1 MARTVLDGAWE
12 VVDEWAT
19 TQEPRTE
26 IFSLSFDVRGD
37 DYRYSFQEGWAV
49 INTDERLLIGDEIV
63 GRNTLYDVMKKLP
76 DVDFTELSEEN
87 KTLLKRLVN
96 GITSE
101 VGRALVGVAFL
112 QLTIK
117 SIAPDQSIRLHKGT
131 TRRGSFSW
139 VDGIS
144 MRTIDST
151 YSTPFLREQG
161 LLNVNKFGVFMTRSL
176 AENYPYSKLY
186 KAEMRGPFTEWIDI
200 VDAIEDESM
209 PAELGLYYL
218 MAQLKNKSDAFNSM
232 ADEAV
237 ALAEKYSDKSF
248 EGISKFMKD
257 FFNETDYSARAFEI
271 VIHGF
276 MQAMDESHLLGDL
289 DLVPMSQMRS
299 ANKKHG
305 NIGDVE
311 LKDGRVIVEAWD
323 AKYGKP
329 YLRDELEELR
339 DKILTSPGVKVAGFI
354 VDSEVDRRRD
364 VINRAE
370 EISLETGVEIELF
383 SFDEWVAYQ
392 TKRIAKS
399 ELDKVADRWLLAVVE
414 SFAQRRL
421 DIAPLDEPCEAWVSD
436 LIKKLK

>member
-1 MARTVLDGAWE
+1 M
-12 VVDEWAT
+12 
-19 TQEPRTE
+19 
-26 IFSLSFDVRGD
+26 
-37 DYRYSFQEGWAV
+37 
-49 INTDERLLIGDEIV
+49 
-63 GRNTLYDVMKKLP
+63 
-76 DVDFTELSEEN
+76 
-87 KTLLKRLVN
+87 VN

-218 MAQLKNKSDAFNSM
+218 MALLKNKSDAFNSM

-237 ALAEKYSDKSF
+237 ALAENMA
-248 EGISKFMKD
+248 I
-257 FFNETDYSARAFEI
+257 N
-271 VIHGF
+271 
-276 MQAMDESHLLGDL
+276 HL
-289 DLVPMSQMRS
+289 R
-299 ANKKHG
+299 
-305 NIGDVE
+305 E
-311 LKDGRVIVEAWD
+311 LQ
-323 AKYGKP
+323 
-329 YLRDELEELR
+329 
-339 DKILTSPGVKVAGFI
+339 
-354 VDSEVDRRRD
+354 
-364 VINRAE
+364 
-370 EISLETGVEIELF
+370 SL
-383 SFDEWVAYQ
+383 
-392 TKRIAKS
+392 
-399 ELDKVADRWLLAVVE
+399 
-414 SFAQRRL
+414 
-421 DIAPLDEPCEAWVSD
+421 
-436 LIKKLK
+436 

>member
-1 MARTVLDGAWE
+1 MPQNTNNDNSHLDVYLDKYE
-12 VVDEWAT
+12 LHQNDVVTTYYEGFQNVAT
-19 TQEPRTE
+19 QQ
-26 IFSLSFDVRGD
+26 
-37 DYRYSFQEGWAV
+37 RYEK
-49 INTDERLLIGDEIV
+49 INAELANGY
-63 GRNTLYDVMKKLP
+63 LYKVMEKLP
-76 DVDFTELSEEN
+76 EVDFKDLSGEN
-87 KTLLKRLVN
+87 KILLRRLVN

-117 SIAPDQSIRLHKGT
+117 SITPAQSIRLHKGA

-186 KAEMRGPFTEWIDI
+186 KAEMRGPFAEWIDI
-200 VDAIEDESM
+200 VDAIEDERM
-209 PAELGLYYL
+209 PALLGLYYL
-218 MAQLKNKSDAFNSM
+218 MALLKNKSDAFNAM

-237 ALAEKYSDKSF
+237 ALASKYKDKSF
-248 EGISKFMKD
+248 KSIFSLMKS
-257 FFNETDYSARAFEI
+257 FFNDTEYSARAFEI

-276 MQAMDESHLLGDL
+276 MQAMAESNMIGDL
-289 DLVPMSQMRS
+289 ELVPMSQMRS

-311 LKDGRVIVEAWD
+311 LKDRHVIVESWD

-339 DKILTSPGVKVAGFI
+339 DKILTYSGVKVAGFI
-354 VDSEVDRRRD
+354 VDGEVDRRRD
-364 VINRAE
+364 IIERAE
-370 EISLETGVEIELF
+370 EISVETGVDIQLF
-383 SFDEWVAYQ
+383 SFDEWLQYQ
-392 TKRIAKS
+392 TQGIAASQLDRI
-399 ELDKVADRWLLAVVE
+399 ADRWLIAVVE
-414 SFAQRRL
+414 SFAQRRPE
-421 DIAPLDEPCEAWVSD
+421 IAPIDEPCEAWVQD
-436 LIKKLK
+436 LIEKLK

>member
-1 MARTVLDGAWE
+1 MSSKNRDNTHLDVYLDRYE
-12 VVDEWAT
+12 LHQNDVVTTYYEGFQNVAT
-19 TQEPRTE
+19 QQ
-26 IFSLSFDVRGD
+26 
-37 DYRYSFQEGWAV
+37 RYEK
-49 INTDERLLIGDEIV
+49 INTALSNGY
-63 GRNTLYDVMKKLP
+63 LYDVMKKLP

-186 KAEMRGPFTEWIDI
+186 KAEMRGPFKEWIDI
-200 VDAIEDESM
+200 VDAIEDESL

-218 MAQLKNKSDAFNSM
+218 MAQLKNKSDVFNSM

-237 ALAEKYSDKSF
+237 DLAIKYSDKSF
-248 EGISKFMKD
+248 DGISQFMKQ

-276 MQAMDESHLLGDL
+276 MQAMEESHLLGDL

-339 DKILTSPGVKVAGFI
+339 DKILTSPGVKIAGFI
-354 VDSEVDRRRD
+354 VDCDVDRRRD
-364 VINRAE
+364 VVSRAE
-370 EISLETGVEIELF
+370 EISLETGVEIQLF
-383 SFDEWVAYQ
+383 SFDEWVSYQ

-399 ELDKVADRWLLAVVE
+399 ELDKVAARWLIAVVE

-421 DIAPLDEPCEAWVSD
+421 EKASIDEPCEEWVAD

>member
-1 MARTVLDGAWE
+1 MSEKKIKDDSHLDVYLDRYELHQDDAVTTYYEGFQNE
-12 VVDEWAT
+12 AT
-19 TQEPRTE
+19 QK
-26 IFSLSFDVRGD
+26 
-37 DYRYSFQEGWAV
+37 RYEK
-49 INTDERLLIGDEIV
+49 INTALAKGY
-63 GRNTLYDVMKKLP
+63 LYDVMKELP
-76 DVDFTELSEEN
+76 SVDFSELSDEN
-87 KTLLKRLVN
+87 KNLLKKLVD

-117 SIAPDQSIRLHKGT
+117 SITPEQSIRLHKGA

-144 MRTIDST
+144 MRTIDSN
-151 YSTPFLREQG
+151 YNTPFLREQG

-186 KAEMRGPFTEWIDI
+186 KAEMRGPFKEWIDI
-200 VDAIEDESM
+200 VDAIENQSM
-209 PAELGLYYL
+209 PAKLGLYYL
-218 MAQLKNKSDAFNSM
+218 MAQLKNKSDAFNAM
-232 ADEAV
+232 ADEAID
-237 ALAEKYSDKSF
+237 LAQKYKDKSF
-248 EGISKFMKD
+248 ETIKDLMKR

-276 MQAMDESHLLGDL
+276 MQALSESNLIGDL
-289 DLVPMSQMRS
+289 ELVPMSQMRS

-311 LKDGRVIVEAWD
+311 LKDGRIIVESWD

-354 VDSEVDRRRD
+354 VDSDVDRRKD
-364 VINRAE
+364 VVSRAD
-370 EISLETGVEIELF
+370 EIAVETGVDIQLL
-383 SFDEWVAYQ
+383 SFDEWVQYQ
-392 TKRIAKS
+392 TKKIAQS
-399 ELDKVADRWLLAVVE
+399 ELDVIAARWLIAVVE
-414 SFAQRRL
+414 SFAQRRPK
-421 DIAPLDEPCEAWVSD
+421 IAPIDEPCEAWVKD
-436 LIKKLK
+436 LIEKLK

>member
-1 MARTVLDGAWE
+1 MHESKSDNSHLDVYLDRYELHQNNIVMTYYEGFQNA
-12 VVDEWAT
+12 AT
-19 TQEPRTE
+19 QQRYEKINAE
-26 IFSLSFDVRGD
+26 LADGYL
-37 DYRYSFQEGWAV
+37 YRIME
-49 INTDERLLIGDEIV
+49 
-63 GRNTLYDVMKKLP
+63 KLP
-76 DVDFTELSEEN
+76 DVDFAELSEDN
-87 KTLLKRLVN
+87 KVLLRRLVN

-117 SIAPDQSIRLHKGT
+117 SITPDQSIRLHKGT

-144 MRTIDST
+144 MRTIDAT

-186 KAEMRGPFTEWIDI
+186 KAEMRGPFAEWIDI
-200 VDAIEDESM
+200 VDAIEDERM
-209 PAELGLYYL
+209 PALLGLYYL
-218 MAQLKNKSDAFNSM
+218 LALLKNRSDAFNAM

-237 ALAEKYSDKSF
+237 DLAAKYKDKSF
-248 EGISKFMKD
+248 GSISAFMKS
-257 FFNETDYSARAFEI
+257 FFNDTEYSARAFEI

-276 MQAMDESHLLGDL
+276 MQAMAESNMIGDL

-311 LKDGRVIVEAWD
+311 LKDGRVIVESWD

-329 YLRDELEELR
+329 YLRDELEELK
-339 DKILTSPGVKVAGFI
+339 DKISSSSGVKVAGFI
-354 VDSEVDRRRD
+354 VDGEVDRRKD
-364 VINRAE
+364 IVERAE
-370 EISLETGVEIELF
+370 EISVETGVDIQLF
-383 SFDEWVAYQ
+383 SFDEWLKYQ
-392 TKRIAKS
+392 TQRIAKS
-399 ELDKVADRWLLAVVE
+399 QLDRISERWLIAVVE
-414 SFAQRRL
+414 SFAQRRPE
-421 DIAPLDEPCEAWVSD
+421 IAPIDEPCEAWVKD
-436 LIKKLK
+436 LIEKLK

>member
-1 MARTVLDGAWE
+1 MNKSKDNSHLDVYLDRYE
-12 VVDEWAT
+12 LHQNDVVT
-19 TQEPRTE
+19 TYYEGFQNADTQK
-26 IFSLSFDVRGD
+26 
-37 DYRYSFQEGWAV
+37 RYEK
-49 INTDERLLIGDEIV
+49 INTKLANGY
-63 GRNTLYDVMKKLP
+63 LYQVMDNLP
-76 DVDFTELSEEN
+76 DVDFTDLSEEN
-87 KTLLKRLVN
+87 KVLLRRLVD

-117 SIAPDQSIRLHKGT
+117 SITPGQSIRLHKGT

-186 KAEMRGPFTEWIDI
+186 KAEMRGPFSEWIDI

-209 PAELGLYYL
+209 PAMLGLYYL
-218 MAQLKNKSDAFNSM
+218 MALLKNKSDAFNSM

-237 ALAEKYSDKSF
+237 ELASRYKKRSF
-248 EGISKFMKD
+248 ENVSALMKAFYND
-257 FFNETDYSARAFEI
+257 TEYSARAFEI

-276 MQAMDESHLLGDL
+276 MQAMSESHMLGDL

-311 LKDGRVIVEAWD
+311 LKDGHVIVESWD

-339 DKILTSPGVKVAGFI
+339 DKILSSPGVKVAGFI
-354 VDSEVDRRRD
+354 VDSQVDRRRD
-364 VINRAE
+364 IIQRAT
-370 EISLETGVEIELF
+370 EISVETGADIQLF
-383 SFDEWVAYQ
+383 SFDEWIKYQ
-392 TKRIAKS
+392 TKKIAASQLNKI
-399 ELDKVADRWLLAVVE
+399 ADRWLIAVVE
-414 SFAQRRL
+414 SFAQRRPE
-421 DIAPLDEPCEAWVSD
+421 IAPIDEPCEAWVRD
-436 LIKKLK
+436 LIEKLK

>member
-1 MARTVLDGAWE
+1 MEKNIDNSHLDVYLDRYE
-12 VVDEWAT
+12 LHRNDVVTTYYGGFQNAAT
-19 TQEPRTE
+19 QQ
-26 IFSLSFDVRGD
+26 
-37 DYRYSFQEGWAV
+37 RYEK
-49 INTDERLLIGDEIV
+49 INTELSNGY
-63 GRNTLYDVMKKLP
+63 LYKIMEKLP
-76 DVDFTELSEEN
+76 DVDFAELSEEN
-87 KTLLKRLVN
+87 KVLLRRLVN

-117 SIAPDQSIRLHKGT
+117 SITPDQSIRLHKGT

-186 KAEMRGPFTEWIDI
+186 KAEMRGPFAEWIDI

-209 PAELGLYYL
+209 PALLGLYYL
-218 MAQLKNKSDAFNSM
+218 MALLKNKSDAFNKM
-232 ADEAV
+232 VDEAV
-237 ALAEKYSDKSF
+237 ELASKYKDTSFKGISDLMKSF
-248 EGISKFMKD
+248 
-257 FFNETDYSARAFEI
+257 FNDTEYSARAFEI

-276 MQAMDESHLLGDL
+276 MQAMAESNMIGDL

-311 LKDGRVIVEAWD
+311 LKDGRVIVESWD

-339 DKILTSPGVKVAGFI
+339 DKILNSPGVKVAGFI
-354 VDSEVDRRRD
+354 VDGEVDRRKD
-364 VINRAE
+364 IVDRAE
-370 EISLETGVEIELF
+370 EISVETGVDIQLF
-383 SFDEWVAYQ
+383 SFDEWVQYQ
-392 TKRIAKS
+392 TQRIAAS
-399 ELDKVADRWLLAVVE
+399 HLDRIASRWLIAVVE
-414 SFAQRRL
+414 SFAQRRPE
-421 DIAPLDEPCEAWVSD
+421 IAPVDEPCEAWVKD
-436 LIKKLK
+436 LIEKLK

>member
-1 MARTVLDGAWE
+1 MANKKNMDNSHLDVYLDRYELHQNDVVTTYYEGFQNVATQQRYEKINTVLSNGY
-12 VVDEWAT
+12 
-19 TQEPRTE
+19 
-26 IFSLSFDVRGD
+26 LH
-37 DYRYSFQEGWAV
+37 
-49 INTDERLLIGDEIV
+49 N
-63 GRNTLYDVMKKLP
+63 VMKKLP

-218 MAQLKNKSDAFNSM
+218 MAQLKNKSDVFNSM

-237 ALAEKYSDKSF
+237 ALAEKYGNKSF

-257 FFNETDYSARAFEI
+257 FFNATDYSARAFEI

-289 DLVPMSQMRS
+289 ELVPMSQMRS

-339 DKILTSPGVKVAGFI
+339 DKILTSPGARLAGFI

-383 SFDEWVAYQ
+383 SFDEWLAYQ

-399 ELDKVADRWLLAVVE
+399 ELDKVAARWLIAVVE

-421 DIAPLDEPCEAWVSD
+421 DIAPIDEPCEAWVSD

>member
-1 MARTVLDGAWE
+1 MPGENDNSHLDVYLDRYELHQNDTVTTYYEGFQNAATQQRYEKINVELADG
-12 VVDEWAT
+12 
-19 TQEPRTE
+19 
-26 IFSLSFDVRGD
+26 
-37 DYRYSFQEGWAV
+37 Y
-49 INTDERLLIGDEIV
+49 
-63 GRNTLYDVMKKLP
+63 LYKIMEKLP
-76 DVDFTELSEEN
+76 DVDFEELSEEN
-87 KTLLKRLVN
+87 KALLKRLVN

-117 SIAPDQSIRLHKGT
+117 SITPDQSIRLHKGT

-186 KAEMRGPFTEWIDI
+186 KAEMRGPFSEWIDI
-200 VDAIEDESM
+200 VDAIEDERM
-209 PAELGLYYL
+209 PALLGLYYL
-218 MAQLKNKSDAFNSM
+218 MALLKNKSDAFNSM

-237 ALAEKYSDKSF
+237 KLAKDYKDKSF
-248 EGISKFMKD
+248 GKISSLMKS
-257 FFNETDYSARAFEI
+257 FFNDTAYSARAFEI

-276 MQAMDESHLLGDL
+276 MQAMSESNMIGDL

-305 NIGDVE
+305 NIGDIE
-311 LKDGRVIVEAWD
+311 LKYGRVIVESWD
-323 AKYGKP
+323 AKYGKT

-354 VDSEVDRRRD
+354 VDSAVDRRRD
-364 VINRAE
+364 IIERAD
-370 EISLETGVEIELF
+370 EISVETGVDIQLL
-383 SFDEWVAYQ
+383 SFDEWIQYQ
-392 TKRIAKS
+392 TQRIAAS
-399 ELDKVADRWLLAVVE
+399 QVDKIAERWLIAVVE
-414 SFAQRRL
+414 SFAQRRPE
-421 DIAPLDEPCEAWVSD
+421 IAPIDEPCEDWVKD
-436 LIKKLK
+436 LIEKLK

>member
-1 MARTVLDGAWE
+1 MEKNIDNSHLDVYLDRYE
-12 VVDEWAT
+12 LHRNDVVTTYYEGFQNAAT
-19 TQEPRTE
+19 QQRYEKINNE
-26 IFSLSFDVRGD
+26 LSNG
-37 DYRYSFQEGWAV
+37 Y
-49 INTDERLLIGDEIV
+49 
-63 GRNTLYDVMKKLP
+63 LYKIMEKLP
-76 DVDFTELSEEN
+76 DVDFAELSEEN
-87 KTLLKRLVN
+87 KVLLRRLVN

-117 SIAPDQSIRLHKGT
+117 SITPDQSIRLHKGT

-186 KAEMRGPFTEWIDI
+186 KAEMRGPFAEWIDI

-209 PAELGLYYL
+209 PALLGLYYL
-218 MAQLKNKSDAFNSM
+218 MALLKNKSDAFNKM

-237 ALAEKYSDKSF
+237 ELASKYEDKSF
-248 EGISKFMKD
+248 GGISALMKS
-257 FFNETDYSARAFEI
+257 FFNDTEYSARAFEI

-276 MQAMDESHLLGDL
+276 MQAMAESNMIGDL

-311 LKDGRVIVEAWD
+311 LKDGRVIVESWD

-354 VDSEVDRRRD
+354 VDGEVDRRKD
-364 VINRAE
+364 IVERAE
-370 EISLETGVEIELF
+370 EISVETGVDIQLF
-383 SFDEWVAYQ
+383 SFDEWIQYQ
-392 TKRIAKS
+392 TQRIADS
-399 ELDKVADRWLLAVVE
+399 QLDRIAGRWLIAVVE
-414 SFAQRRL
+414 SFAQRRPE
-421 DIAPLDEPCEAWVSD
+421 IAPIDEPCEAWVKD
-436 LIKKLK
+436 LIEKLK

>member
-1 MARTVLDGAWE
+1 MSKENDNSHLDVYLDRYE
-12 VVDEWAT
+12 LHRNDVVTTYYEGFQNAAT
-19 TQEPRTE
+19 QQ
-26 IFSLSFDVRGD
+26 
-37 DYRYSFQEGWAV
+37 RYEK
-49 INTDERLLIGDEIV
+49 INTELADGYLYKIMERLPE
-63 GRNTLYDVMKKLP
+63 
-76 DVDFTELSEEN
+76 VDFTELSEEN
-87 KTLLKRLVN
+87 KVLLRRLVN

-117 SIAPDQSIRLHKGT
+117 SITPDQSIRLHKGT

-186 KAEMRGPFTEWIDI
+186 KAEMRGPFAEWIDI

-209 PAELGLYYL
+209 PAQLGLYYL
-218 MAQLKNKSDAFNSM
+218 MALLKNKSDAFNKM

-237 ALAEKYSDKSF
+237 DLASKYKDKSF
-248 EGISKFMKD
+248 DGVSALMKA
-257 FFNETDYSARAFEI
+257 FFNDTEYSARAFEI

-276 MQAMDESHLLGDL
+276 MQAMAESNMIGDL

-311 LKDGRVIVEAWD
+311 LKDGRVIVESWD

-354 VDSEVDRRRD
+354 VDGDVDRRKD
-364 VINRAE
+364 IVERAE
-370 EISLETGVEIELF
+370 EIAVETGVDIQLF
-383 SFDEWVAYQ
+383 SFNEWIKYQ
-392 TKRIAKS
+392 TQRIADS
-399 ELDKVADRWLLAVVE
+399 QLDRIASRWLIAVVE
-414 SFAQRRL
+414 SFAQRRPE
-421 DIAPLDEPCEAWVSD
+421 IAPIDEPCEAWVKD
-436 LIKKLK
+436 LIEKLK

>member
-1 MARTVLDGAWE
+1 MANKKNMDNSHLDIYLDRYE
-12 VVDEWAT
+12 LHQNDVVTTYYEGFQNAAT
-19 TQEPRTE
+19 QQ
-26 IFSLSFDVRGD
+26 
-37 DYRYSFQEGWAV
+37 RYEK
-49 INTDERLLIGDEIV
+49 INTELSNGYLH
-63 GRNTLYDVMKKLP
+63 NVMKKLP
-76 DVDFTELSEEN
+76 DVDFTELSEKN

-186 KAEMRGPFTEWIDI
+186 KAEMKGPFTEWIDI

-218 MAQLKNKSDAFNSM
+218 MALLKNKSDAFNSM

-237 ALAEKYSDKSF
+237 ALAEKYGDKSF
-248 EGISKFMKD
+248 EGITKFMKD

-339 DKILTSPGVKVAGFI
+339 DKILTSPGAKLAGFI

-383 SFDEWVAYQ
+383 SFDEWLAYQ

-399 ELDKVADRWLLAVVE
+399 ELDKVAARWLIAVVE

-421 DIAPLDEPCEAWVSD
+421 DIAPIDEPCEAWVSD

>member
-1 MARTVLDGAWE
+1 MPSKNSDNSHLDVYLDRYE
-12 VVDEWAT
+12 LHQNDVVTTYYEGFQNAAT
-19 TQEPRTE
+19 QQ
-26 IFSLSFDVRGD
+26 
-37 DYRYSFQEGWAV
+37 RYEK
-49 INTDERLLIGDEIV
+49 INTALSNGY
-63 GRNTLYDVMKKLP
+63 LYDVMKKLP
-76 DVDFTELSEEN
+76 DVDFAELSEEN

-218 MAQLKNKSDAFNSM
+218 MALLKNKSDAFNSM

-237 ALAEKYSDKSF
+237 ALAEKYGDKSF
-248 EGISKFMKD
+248 EGITK
-257 FFNETDYSARAFEI
+257 
-271 VIHGF
+271 F

-354 VDSEVDRRRD
+354 VDSEVDSRRD

-399 ELDKVADRWLLAVVE
+399 ELDKVAARWLLAVVE

-421 DIAPLDEPCEAWVSD
+421 DIAPIDEPCEAWVSD

>member
-1 MARTVLDGAWE
+1 MAEVNGSDNSHLDVYVDRYE
-12 VVDEWAT
+12 LHQNDVVTIYYEGFQNAAT
-19 TQEPRTE
+19 QQ
-26 IFSLSFDVRGD
+26 
-37 DYRYSFQEGWAV
+37 RYEM
-49 INTDERLLIGDEIV
+49 INTALSNGY
-63 GRNTLYDVMKKLP
+63 LYDVMKKLP
-76 DVDFTELSEEN
+76 EVDFSKLSDDN
-87 KTLLKRLVN
+87 KTLLKRLID

-101 VGRALVGVAFL
+101 VGRALVGVVFL

-117 SIAPDQSIRLHKGT
+117 SITPDQSIRLHKGT

-186 KAEMRGPFTEWIDI
+186 KAEMRGPFAEWIDI

-209 PAELGLYYL
+209 PAQLGLYYL
-218 MAQLKNKSDAFNSM
+218 MALLKNRSDAFGEL

-237 ALAEKYSDKSF
+237 RLAKKYKDQTFSGISDFMKSF
-248 EGISKFMKD
+248 
-257 FFNETDYSARAFEI
+257 FNKTDYSARAFEV

-276 MQAMDESHLLGDL
+276 MQAMSELNMLGDL
-289 DLVPMSQMRS
+289 KLVPMSQMRS

-311 LKDGRVIVEAWD
+311 LKDGKIIVESWD

-354 VDSEVDRRRD
+354 VDSEVDKRRD
-364 VINRAE
+364 IISRAE
-370 EISLETGVEIELF
+370 GISIETGVDIELL
-383 SFDEWVAYQ
+383 SFDEWLSYQ
-392 TKRIAKS
+392 TKRIAGS
-399 ELDKVADRWLLAVVE
+399 QLDKIASRWLMAVVE
-414 SFAQRRL
+414 SFAQKRL
-421 DIAPLDEPCEAWVSD
+421 DVAPIDEPCETWIKD
-436 LIKKLK
+436 LIEKLK

>member
-1 MARTVLDGAWE
+1 MGKNLDNSHLDVYLDRYELHQNDMVTIYHEGFQNA
-12 VVDEWAT
+12 AT
-19 TQEPRTE
+19 QQ
-26 IFSLSFDVRGD
+26 
-37 DYRYSFQEGWAV
+37 RYEK
-49 INTDERLLIGDEIV
+49 INTELANGY
-63 GRNTLYDVMKKLP
+63 LYKIMEKLP
-76 DVDFTELSEEN
+76 DVDFAELSDEN
-87 KTLLKRLVN
+87 KVLLRRLVN

-117 SIAPDQSIRLHKGT
+117 SITPDQSIRLHKGT

-151 YSTPFLREQG
+151 YSTPFLREQE

-186 KAEMRGPFTEWIDI
+186 KAEMRGPFAEWIDI

-209 PAELGLYYL
+209 PALLGLYYL
-218 MAQLKNKSDAFNSM
+218 MALLKNKSDAFNKM
-232 ADEAV
+232 ADEV
-237 ALAEKYSDKSF
+237 VDLASKFKDKSF
-248 EGISKFMKD
+248 GGVSALMKA
-257 FFNETDYSARAFEI
+257 FFNDTEYSARAFEI

-276 MQAMDESHLLGDL
+276 MQAMAESNMIGDL

-311 LKDGRVIVEAWD
+311 LKDGRVIVESWD

-354 VDSEVDRRRD
+354 VDGEVDRRKD
-364 VINRAE
+364 IVERAE
-370 EISLETGVEIELF
+370 EISVETGVDIQLF
-383 SFDEWVAYQ
+383 SFDEWIQYQ
-392 TKRIAKS
+392 TQRITDSQLDRIAS
-399 ELDKVADRWLLAVVE
+399 RWLIAVVE
-414 SFAQRRL
+414 SFAQRRPE
-421 DIAPLDEPCEAWVSD
+421 IAPIDEPCEAWVKD
-436 LIKKLK
+436 LIEKLK

>member
-1 MARTVLDGAWE
+1 MNKEKDNSHLDVYLDRYE
-12 VVDEWAT
+12 LHRNDVVTTYYEGFQNAAT
-19 TQEPRTE
+19 QQ
-26 IFSLSFDVRGD
+26 
-37 DYRYSFQEGWAV
+37 RYEK
-49 INTDERLLIGDEIV
+49 INTELANGY
-63 GRNTLYDVMKKLP
+63 LYKIMEKLP
-76 DVDFTELSEEN
+76 DVNFAELSEEN
-87 KTLLKRLVN
+87 KVLLRRLVN

-117 SIAPDQSIRLHKGT
+117 SITPDQSIRLHKGT

-186 KAEMRGPFTEWIDI
+186 KAEMRGPFAEWIDI

-209 PAELGLYYL
+209 PALLGLYYL
-218 MAQLKNKSDAFNSM
+218 MALLKNKSDAFNKM

-237 ALAEKYSDKSF
+237 ELASKYEDKSF
-248 EGISKFMKD
+248 GGISALMKS
-257 FFNETDYSARAFEI
+257 FFNDTEYSARAFEI

-276 MQAMDESHLLGDL
+276 MQAMAESNIIGDL

-311 LKDGRVIVEAWD
+311 LKDGRVIVESWD

-339 DKILTSPGVKVAGFI
+339 EKILTSPGVKVAGFI
-354 VDSEVDRRRD
+354 VDGEVDRRKD
-364 VINRAE
+364 IVERAE
-370 EISLETGVEIELF
+370 EISVETGVDIQLL
-383 SFDEWVAYQ
+383 SFDEWIQYQ
-392 TKRIAKS
+392 TQRIADS
-399 ELDKVADRWLLAVVE
+399 QLDRIAGRWLIAVVE
-414 SFAQRRL
+414 SFAQRRPE
-421 DIAPLDEPCEAWVSD
+421 IAPIDEPCEAWVKD
-436 LIKKLK
+436 LIEKLK

>member
-1 MARTVLDGAWE
+1 MSKEKDNSHLDIYLDRYE
-12 VVDEWAT
+12 LHRNNVVTTYYEGVQNAAT
-19 TQEPRTE
+19 QK
-26 IFSLSFDVRGD
+26 
-37 DYRYSFQEGWAV
+37 RYEK
-49 INTDERLLIGDEIV
+49 INKELANGY
-63 GRNTLYDVMKKLP
+63 LYKIMEKLP
-76 DVDFTELSEEN
+76 DVDFAELSEEN
-87 KTLLKRLVN
+87 KVLLRRLVN

-117 SIAPDQSIRLHKGT
+117 SITPDQSIRLHKGT
-131 TRRGSFSW
+131 TRRRSFSW

-186 KAEMRGPFTEWIDI
+186 KAEMRGPFAEWIDI

-209 PAELGLYYL
+209 PALLGLYYL
-218 MAQLKNKSDAFNSM
+218 MVLLKNKSDAFNKM
-232 ADEAV
+232 ADEAIE
-237 ALAEKYSDKSF
+237 LASKYEDKSF
-248 EGISKFMKD
+248 GGICALMKS
-257 FFNETDYSARAFEI
+257 FFNDTDYSARAFEI

-276 MQAMDESHLLGDL
+276 MQAMAESNMIGDL
-289 DLVPMSQMRS
+289 DLVPISQMRS

-311 LKDGRVIVEAWD
+311 LKDGRVIVESWD
-323 AKYGKP
+323 AKFGKP

-354 VDSEVDRRRD
+354 VDSEVDRRKDIVKRT
-364 VINRAE
+364 E
-370 EISLETGVEIELF
+370 EISVETGVDIQLF
-383 SFDEWVAYQ
+383 SFDEWIQYQ
-392 TKRIAKS
+392 TQRIANS
-399 ELDKVADRWLLAVVE
+399 QLDRIAGRWLIAVVE
-414 SFAQRRL
+414 SLAQRRPE
-421 DIAPLDEPCEAWVSD
+421 IAPIDEPCEAWVKD